1 MRGGKKKLSKRRKKK
16 KKKKRGYILLNDQN
30 NNTIEILLES
40 VMSWSIPVN
49 MQWELLRESRE
60 VRNGRGT
67 YIIYDL
73 EKDKTKKKDAII
85 THTFPQAEEK
95 SLTNRQNV
103 FRVLDLR
110 RFSFLKKK
118 KKKKTIHEQATRNT
132 QRATTQTEV
141 STKSDHRTND
151 VHKPGKHL

>member
-1 MRGGKKKLSKRRKKK
+1 M
-16 KKKKRGYILLNDQN
+16 LNDQN

-73 EKDKTKKKDAII
+73 EKDKTKKK
-85 THTFPQAEEK
+85 
-95 SLTNRQNV
+95 
-103 FRVLDLR
+103 
-110 RFSFLKKK
+110 
-118 KKKKTIHEQATRNT
+118 T
-132 QRATTQTEV
+132 Q
-141 STKSDHRTND
+141 
-151 VHKPGKHL
+151 